1 MIPAS
6 CRPCGRLLT
15 SCSYS
20 KLTSVE
26 SLPPGPRALSRHAA
40 HNSIFFLFPAFLGLN
55 PVPRLERFW
64 SFPTFPPRFWHVPCW
79 ATLSKIRFEGTKK
92 PIGWFAE
99 AGTAIDVPSLGRPSS
114 WRPAKLIA
122 PTPGRQPILITFL
135 RFFSEN
141 SQVVDLQRSDSPG
154 WMWRNGKRQGFRRT
168 TIGIVV
174 HVS

>member
-1 MIPAS
+1 
-6 CRPCGRLLT
+6 
-15 SCSYS
+15 
-20 KLTSVE
+20 VE

-64 SFPTFPPRFWHVPCW
+64 SFPTFPPRSWHVPCW

-122 PTPGRQPILITFL
+122 RTRTRQPISITFL

-141 SQVVDLQRSDSPG
+141 SQVVDLQWVFSEFQAHIRQKPGQYLDSLVRLKATRA
-154 WMWRNGKRQGFRRT
+154 MGF
-168 TIGIVV
+168 
-174 HVS
+174 